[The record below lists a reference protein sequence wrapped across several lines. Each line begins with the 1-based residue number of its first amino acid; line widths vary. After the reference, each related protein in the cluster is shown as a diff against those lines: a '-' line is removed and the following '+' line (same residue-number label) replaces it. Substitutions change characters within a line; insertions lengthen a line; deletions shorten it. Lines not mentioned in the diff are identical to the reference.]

1 MVTGSSFSF
10 ETKPKRQ
17 DIRSDPTPLGDL
29 FQQTE
34 NQIESL
40 IAVSFSRDKK
50 NKIKKWVML
59 KITNTL

>member
-50 NKIKKWVML
+50 KYKK
-59 KITNTL
+59 NG